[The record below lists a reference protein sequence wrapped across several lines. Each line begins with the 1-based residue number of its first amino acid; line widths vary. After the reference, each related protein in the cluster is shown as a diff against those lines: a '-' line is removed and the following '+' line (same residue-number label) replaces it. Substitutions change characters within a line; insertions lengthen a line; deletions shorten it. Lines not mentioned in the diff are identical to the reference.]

1 MVELLFWMDDNT
13 ALWLLSALLQS
24 LAAIWGLFLVVTI
37 QFSINLRTTFK
48 YIREKE
54 IRRFSEFFGLIWDLL
69 IKTNFII
76 ISTLLL
82 LILSIVFFR
91 FDFLILLSINSTILS
106 IIYIMKIIILM
117 MLNFRGHIGFELFE
131 RQPALVKGLENGTVK
146 RM

>member
-76 ISTLLL
+76 ISTL
-82 LILSIVFFR
+82 
-91 FDFLILLSINSTILS
+91 
-106 IIYIMKIIILM
+106 
-117 MLNFRGHIGFELFE
+117 
-131 RQPALVKGLENGTVK
+131 
-146 RM
+146 